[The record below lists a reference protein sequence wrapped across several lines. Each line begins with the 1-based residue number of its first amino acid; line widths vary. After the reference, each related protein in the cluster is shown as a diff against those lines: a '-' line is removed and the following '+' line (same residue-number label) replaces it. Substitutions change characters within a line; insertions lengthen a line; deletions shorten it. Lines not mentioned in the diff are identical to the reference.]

1 MDAAISTCGSSASSI
16 DENAGDNGELFTRG
30 DTFGDCEK
38 KLIVVSGDSD
48 GDMEYGENPNK
59 DCDMYGEEGEN
70 DVQWVC
76 RSGPVW
82 WDDEVAA
89 STGGRRA
96 SEITWGE
103 QAISSNLTSW
113 GPNGSPRLLPDWSIK
128 NVVEQDPSVSP
139 ISISHGE
146 STGVRPAM
154 STRDGSV
161 AGVINH
167 GEATL
172 IGDESGESAGGKK
185 VAKDGEESI
194 GKVAFCRDSGDRVV
208 AWNESAAATWWH
220 ASSGPN
226 KRPLP
231 EPIWRSVGIDRL
243 EKSLKPDTSSSTGG
257 RDGRSSGMSSIH
269 CVKESDDSNMIK
281 GEEGI
286 ND

>member
-1 MDAAISTCGSSASSI
+1 M
-16 DENAGDNGELFTRG
+16 
-30 DTFGDCEK
+30 
-38 KLIVVSGDSD
+38 
-48 GDMEYGENPNK
+48 
-59 DCDMYGEEGEN
+59 
-70 DVQWVC
+70 
-76 RSGPVW
+76 
-82 WDDEVAA
+82 AA

-185 VAKDGEESI
+185 VARDGEDWCIFSSTSISIIKEPTTLTSI

-243 EKSLKPDTSSSTGG
+243 EL
-257 RDGRSSGMSSIH
+257 
-269 CVKESDDSNMIK
+269 ESDVRTRPS
-281 GEEGI
+281 
-286 ND
+286 